1 MEQALGSTDPPD
13 KSERNSRQMCFGDK
27 EDPMEKK
34 MHCCLWSKRIGSEQ
48 REYCDI
54 YFMEAGIFTVYF
66 LLSFFVLYVF
76 MANTFYR

>member
-34 MHCCLWSKRIGSEQ
+34 RTAIFGV
-48 REYCDI
+48 REK
-54 YFMEAGIFTVYF
+54 A
-66 LLSFFVLYVF
+66 
-76 MANTFYR
+76 

>member
-34 MHCCLWSKRIGSEQ
+34 KKKHCCLWSRRIGLEK
-48 REYCDI
+48 RKRAVI
-54 YFMEAGIFTVYF
+54 YNILWMLACLLYIFY
-66 LLSFFVLYVF
+66 
-76 MANTFYR
+76 

>member
-34 MHCCLWSKRIGSEQ
+34 KCTAVFGAGEQDQKRE
-48 REYCDI
+48 RE
-54 YFMEAGIFTVYF
+54 
-66 LLSFFVLYVF
+66 L
-76 MANTFYR
+76 